1 MFFTHYFPV
10 CTRFANSELDD
21 LSEIYAAG
29 MGYFDVLL

>member
-10 CTRFANSELDD
+10 FICFANSELDD
-21 LSEIYAAG
+21 LSETYAAG